1 MVQENLD
8 TYPMMLLDEFPQV
21 EVVVMPSGG
30 SCGGVGE
37 PALRVAAPAVLN
49 AVVAATGKRVRT
61 LPPRNTSRI

>member
-1 MVQENLD
+1 
-8 TYPMMLLDEFPQV
+8 MMRLDEFPHA
-21 EVVVMPSGG
+21 EVVGMPSG

-37 PALRVAAPAVLN
+37 PTLSLAAPAVLN